1 MLLRKGSQAVS
12 PGGPKSGR
20 LARQP
25 LSEPTKDGDVELK
38 GVLELKAADVIT
50 PLPHSDVWLRIRQKE
65 GPAGKNYKL
74 DLKALNLQERQE

>member
-1 MLLRKGSQAVS
+1 MLGQHS
-12 PGGPKSGR
+12 
-20 LARQP
+20 
-25 LSEPTKDGDVELK
+25 LSYYKPTKDGDVELK